1 MSATFECED
10 CIGMKQHGCYCA
22 AMGAT
27 KPGGPLPDDGW
38 ETSSESCPKCEREHV
53 EYRVYDTGPDS
64 RYLYRCNDCKH
75 TWWAETDQ

>member
-27 KPGGPLPDDGW
+27 GPGGITATGRLKREPALQNLPIRTEEGRRILAALKPDLY
-38 ETSSESCPKCEREHV
+38 EKYASA
-53 EYRVYDTGPDS
+53 VYGKYS
-64 RYLYRCNDCKH
+64 RG
-75 TWWAETDQ
+75 